1 MKNLRELR
9 AELRQL
15 GLPTAG
21 RKKELE
27 QRLANDARSKVLHED
42 TAAGSMQ
49 GIEDEEVKGAE
60 KPARNKEV
68 RTP

>member
-1 MKNLRELR
+1 LF
-9 AELRQL
+9 
-15 GLPTAG
+15 
-21 RKKELE
+21 
-27 QRLANDARSKVLHED
+27 HED